1 MQFLLIAL
9 NTSVF
14 SFPSAAKNSKAIK
27 IVNAKPEYLSFKGFL
42 VLMHWT
48 LMRERSDILAALFR
62 NRRSSIDNNKCQLDL
77 RALRSVGKGGKG
89 AILPPLCVEI
99 GFYANISY
107 EQICNHEIKIWALFY
122 VLVFIRY
129 PCRPQVNLFYRNDSI
144 NIRTMKNS

>member
-1 MQFLLIAL
+1 MKMQFLLIAL

-107 EQICNHEIKIWALFY
+107 EQICNHEIKI
-122 VLVFIRY
+122 
-129 PCRPQVNLFYRNDSI
+129 
-144 NIRTMKNS
+144 

>member
-1 MQFLLIAL
+1 MASDVKMQFLLIAL

-77 RALRSVGKGGKG
+77 RALRPVGKGGQGGGGKG
-89 AILPPLCVEI
+89 AIPHPHR
-99 GFYANISY
+99 F
-107 EQICNHEIKIWALFY
+107 
-122 VLVFIRY
+122 
-129 PCRPQVNLFYRNDSI
+129 
-144 NIRTMKNS
+144 